1 MRDPQKSGSG
11 RHRCAVL
18 SVRQEAVDTISVVL
32 APCQGALPPF
42 EPGAHVRV
50 ALPGGIERSYSL
62 CNRDPGD
69 GTYVLAVKKE
79 ALSRGGSAAVHALK
93 PGDELDLS
101 GPFNLFK
108 VDWREPHL
116 VLVAGGIGIT
126 PIFSMAQ
133 AALRRGHPFELHYFA
148 RSDGH
153 AAFLDDLRA
162 EGYAGKVHLHMGL
175 NGEQVRD
182 TLGARL
188 AGLRPSDA
196 VYVCGPR
203 PLIDLTRE
211 LAQAL
216 LPSSAIHWESFGGE
230 GPVVEADGDRAFDI
244 RLLDGSGPYHVP
256 AGTSALQVLLDA
268 GLDVPHSCR
277 EGECGMCVLDV
288 AEGTPDHRDRFL
300 SPEVRAGGGCMAVC
314 VSRARTPVIVL
325 DF

>member
-1 MRDPQKSGSG
+1 MGTDSSQAGK
-11 RHRCAVL
+11 HRAAVV
-18 SVRQEAVDTISVVL
+18 SVHREAEDTVCLVL
-32 APCQGALPPF
+32 APCAGALPPF

-50 ALPGGIERSYSL
+50 SLPGGIERSYSL
-62 CNRDPGD
+62 CNRDPHD
-69 GTYVLAVKKE
+69 GTYALAVKKE
-79 ALSRGGSAAVHALK
+79 AQSRGGSAAVHALK
-93 PGDELDLS
+93 PGEEVELA
-101 GPFNLFK
+101 GPFNLFE

-133 AALRRGHPFELHYFA
+133 AALRRGHSFELHYFA
-148 RSDGH
+148 RSDAH

-162 EGYAGKVHLHMGL
+162 AGYAGKVHLHIGL
-175 NGEQVRD
+175 DAGQVQ
-182 TLGARL
+182 ARL
-188 AGLRPSDA
+188 AQRFASLRATDA

-211 LAQAL
+211 LAQAQ
-216 LPSSAIHWESFGGE
+216 LPASAIHWESFGGE
-230 GPVVEADGDRAFDI
+230 GAVLDADGDTAFDI

-256 AGTSALQVLLDA
+256 AGTTALQVLLDA
-268 GLDVPHSCR
+268 GVDVPYSCR

-288 AEGTPDHRDRFL
+288 AEGTPDHRDSFL

-314 VSRARTPVIVL
+314 VSRAKTPVIVL